1 MIAVTVNG
9 EPYDLETA
17 TVESLVEALGV
28 GIRGVAVIVN
38 AEIIAR
44 SLWAVTPLA
53 DGDRLE
59 VLRAA
64 QGGC

>member
-9 EPYDLETA
+9 EPYDLETT

-28 GIRGVAVIVN
+28 GSRGVAMIVN

-44 SLWAVTPLA
+44 SLWEVTSLA
-53 DGDRLE
+53 DGDRIE

>member
-9 EPYDLETA
+9 EPYGLET
-17 TVESLVEALGV
+17 TTIESLVEALGA
-28 GIRGVAVIVN
+28 GSRGVAVAVN
-38 AEIIAR
+38 AEVIAR
-44 SLWAVTPLA
+44 SLWKVTSLA
-53 DGDRLE
+53 DGDRIE